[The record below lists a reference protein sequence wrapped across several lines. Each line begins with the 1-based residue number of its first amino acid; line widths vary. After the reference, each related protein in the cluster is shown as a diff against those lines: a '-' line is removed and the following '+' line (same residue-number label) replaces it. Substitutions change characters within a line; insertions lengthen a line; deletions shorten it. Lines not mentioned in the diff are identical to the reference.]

1 MYAVTSSQM
10 KELENRCNQWGLDY
24 RTLMENAGR
33 AAAFCINETIPISG
47 KRCVIFCGK
56 GNNGGDGF
64 VAARHL
70 VEMGG
75 LVTIILVE
83 GIPTGRLAR
92 EMFDLASEMGIE
104 ILDLEV
110 NLNRVDDVLADVDII
125 VDAIYGTGFRGQ
137 LSQTAADACSLINNA
152 IAAVFSLDLPSGVE
166 ADDANG
172 DIGCV
177 RADFTVAFDSLK
189 PAHILPLTA
198 KQCGHICLVD
208 IGIPDELKSEIQY
221 RYALVDD
228 SLVLEHLKKRRA
240 SSHKGDYGRLI
251 NIAGSQAYP
260 GAAAL
265 SSLGALRCGVG
276 YLQLAAIPQVG
287 NLVAGKV
294 NEPTHIVLRANGEG
308 RIAVSS
314 MELLEPY
321 LSRATAI
328 TIGCGLGLDEDT
340 TQLVYQVLRSATCP
354 VVVDAD
360 GINALAENINL
371 LNDISVPVI
380 LTPHLGELSRL
391 TGVPVEELE
400 NNLYEYAGRF
410 AKKYH
415 VILVCK
421 GHKTFVAPGDFGAFL
436 NTTGNAGLAK
446 AGSGD
451 LLTGMIGGLLA
462 QGIDPVMAAVCGV
475 YLHGKAADGCAQK
488 KSQYAMLP
496 TDVAEELTEIFL
508 SYDR

>member
-10 KELENRCNQWGLDY
+10 KELEGRCNQWGLDY

-33 AAAFCINETIPISG
+33 AAAFCINETIAVAD
-47 KRCVIFCGK
+47 KRCIVFCGK

-70 VEMGG
+70 VELGG

-83 GIPTGRLAR
+83 GIPTGRLPR
-92 EMFDLASEMGIE
+92 EMFDLASQLGIE
-104 ILDLEV
+104 ILDIDV

-137 LSQTAADACSLINNA
+137 LSETAAHACTLINSA

-172 DIGCV
+172 DIACV

-189 PAHILPLTA
+189 PAHIMPLTA

-208 IGIPDELKSEIQY
+208 IGIPDELKADIEY
-221 RYALVDD
+221 RYAIVDD
-228 SLVLEHLKKRRA
+228 KVVLDNLKKRRPN
-240 SSHKGDYGRLI
+240 SHKGDYGRLI
-251 NIAGSQAYP
+251 NIAGSESYP
-260 GAAAL
+260 GAAVL

-276 YLQLAAIPQVG
+276 YLQLAAVPEVG
-287 NLVAGKV
+287 RIAAVKL

-308 RIAVSS
+308 RIGVSS
-314 MELLEPY
+314 MDILEQHLP
-321 LSRATAI
+321 RATAI

-340 TQLVYQVLRSATCP
+340 AQLVYQVLRTAPCP

-360 GINALAENINL
+360 GINALAENINI
-371 LNDISVPVI
+371 LNDVSVPVI
-380 LTPHLGELSRL
+380 LTPHMGELSRL
-391 TGVPVEELE
+391 LGVPVEELE
-400 NNLYEYAGRF
+400 ENPYDYVGRF
-410 AKKYH
+410 AKKYG

-421 GHKTFVAPGDFGAFL
+421 GYKTFVAPGELGAFI

-462 QGIDPVMAAVCGV
+462 QGVSPAMAAVCGV
-475 YLHGKAADGCAQK
+475 YLHGKAADACAAK
-488 KSQYAMLP
+488 CSQYYMQP
-496 TDVAEELTEIFL
+496 TDVAQELAEIFL
-508 SYDR
+508 AYDR